1 MISSVK
7 KALLLTPL
15 WFCTEVAAQHV
26 PDFVLA
32 TSASVH
38 VFGSSNVADFR
49 CDATKILLNG
59 PLYADRNGTY
69 VTFQGPPMRV
79 AVRELACGNPML
91 NRDVC
96 QTLREDRFPEIHF
109 ELESIEFQRLPRIKR
124 DGYCKIHVEL
134 AGLRRSYRVPFR
146 YNLTDRALV
155 LSGVVPLTF
164 SEFNLVPP
172 RKMAGAVTV
181 SDELR
186 VQFNLPFEP
195 VSR

>member
-1 MISSVK
+1 MISAVQ
-7 KALLLTPL
+7 KALLLTSL
-15 WFCTEVAAQHV
+15 CLCDAVSAQHV

-32 TSASVH
+32 NSASVH
-38 VFGSSNVADFR
+38 VFGSSNIADFR
-49 CDATKILLNG
+49 CDATNILLNG
-59 PLYADRNGTY
+59 PLYADRNGTL
-69 VTFQGPPMRV
+69 VLFQGPPMRI
-79 AVRELACGNPML
+79 AVRELSCGNPML

-96 QTLREDRFPEIHF
+96 QTLRVERFPEIQF

-124 DGYCKIHVEL
+124 DGYCKLHVVL
-134 AGLRRSYRVPFR
+134 AGQRRSYRVPFR
-146 YNLTDRALV
+146 YTLTDRALV

-172 RKMAGAVTV
+172 RKMAGAVAV

-195 VSR
+195 VAK